1 MRNDPRGRR
10 LVPRQGTRREFA
22 PRRASDNLRHVMHQR
37 SRHDTHRP
45 ETPPKIS
52 AAASIRKARRTN
64 FSFSIGSP
72 FRQVSGR
79 RKDNPENK
87 EAESCLVEV
96 EGDFAINSDGGKRS
110 CQVQIIVHRLKTIC
124 GAALRMTAAGGR
136 PHVSCAIPSSPLI
149 TILSPVP
156 TACSLPASPGRHSRK
171 SPCRFCVRTIRPSPG
186 A

>member
-22 PRRASDNLRHVMHQR
+22 PRRASDNLRHVLHQR

-124 GAALRMTAAGGR
+124 GAALRMDGR
-136 PHVSCAIPSSPLI
+136 
-149 TILSPVP
+149 
-156 TACSLPASPGRHSRK
+156 G
-171 SPCRFCVRTIRPSPG
+171 RPSPRELCDSLVPAHHHLIAG
-186 A
+186 SYSLFATGFSGSA